1 MARKKPRNSFTQKPA
16 QALLILILSAS
27 AAMLLPQMAHSQVY
41 DYDKIGRETAAKIPP
56 EVIQSWKDYIRDYPK
71 NLAKYQKDEE
81 ELRKKAKEITFSKDI
96 DVNEAIKTYP
106 FLKTNL
112 QSTVDLQKQMAES
125 FKGIKA
131 FPNPEEDFA
140 ASVRIAE
147 EFDGKKA
154 NIILVHKRG
163 RLNCS
168 PYGCHLDIYLD
179 EGAGFKNA
187 MTYIYE
193 GPIYISRVDGKTVLF
208 FGNPNDKKGKEPERR
223 ILKDHKFLLDIP
235 PSPQPEAQGFILWNQ
250 IQEED
255 AKKLGNKDHG
265 DKDQDTAPDTHS
277 PAPAPGNDTI
287 APPDKDQ

>member
-1 MARKKPRNSFTQKPA
+1 
-16 QALLILILSAS
+16 
-27 AAMLLPQMAHSQVY
+27 
-41 DYDKIGRETAAKIPP
+41 
-56 EVIQSWKDYIRDYPK
+56 
-71 NLAKYQKDEE
+71 
-81 ELRKKAKEITFSKDI
+81 
-96 DVNEAIKTYP
+96 
-106 FLKTNL
+106 
-112 QSTVDLQKQMAES
+112 
-125 FKGIKA
+125 
-131 FPNPEEDFA
+131 
-140 ASVRIAE
+140 
-147 EFDGKKA
+147 
-154 NIILVHKRG
+154 
-163 RLNCS
+163 
-168 PYGCHLDIYLD
+168 
-179 EGAGFKNA
+179 